1 MSKDLKDLIN
11 SVEKETQSHA
21 ELEKTIH
28 SLKEE
33 IDRLEFTVQ
42 EQKLLIE
49 NLRNQMKDEEIEQAK
64 LPSEMD
70 VLKDIIMSQRK
81 ELGDRDNLIDSLN
94 DKMFELSSGLESNGE
109 LDSKEFINA
118 QKLIIQLT
126 DEKEKFKDR
135 VEELEKQLI
144 ETRSEESE
152 DEDWLDDGT
161 RTKENEE
168 LINFKR
174 LNFQLMEENGLLRIE
189 IESLKSKFQ
198 QRLEEE
204 ISEILESVNE
214 KNAVLSSEL
223 ESVKVKFQEHIE
235 KSSEELEVANGKI
248 EILTSE
254 LEDYESQVKYLQ
266 EQLEESGE
274 PAIVTTED
282 ALQFTEMREELDIVK
297 SKLLDSQ
304 KNNQALNE
312 ILSDLKQKLSN
323 NEIEKILIGQIAP
336 EKVHLPLFYRMY
348 NLFDENKKIKVIN
361 SLIQDLQSNNSET
374 KRNAIRILSVIKNN
388 IVYNAFLEMLND
400 KDWLVRYSIIKALSK
415 FEKRSEELKPI
426 LKKFSRDSDVDVRE
440 LALRIFDD
448 LSQ

>member
-254 LEDYESQVKYLQ
+254 LEDYEAQVKFLQ
-266 EQLEESGE
+266 EQLGESSE
-274 PAIVTTED
+274 PTIITTED

-312 ILSDLKQKLSN
+312 ILSDLKQKLSS